1 MKEMRENRPP
11 WRSTGAGQAMPN
23 WDRPSKY
30 QRDANVR
37 AKINTGL
44 GAGSQQNQ
52 QNGQGMKQGDEKKS
66 SANQETRDENKEKK
80 PGDQQPLSPTHAA
93 EQHVL

>member
-1 MKEMRENRPP
+1 MGAYKRMLDTSKELHEFLSSGKKIRDGNTLRTQKELEMKEQRENRPP
-11 WRSTGAGQAMPN
+11 WRSTGAGQAMPH

-44 GAGSQQNQ
+44 G
-52 QNGQGMKQGDEKKS
+52 
-66 SANQETRDENKEKK
+66 
-80 PGDQQPLSPTHAA
+80 PGTS
-93 EQHVL
+93 